1 MKKWF
6 KLGALALIVVLITG
20 CVDFNAEMEIKKDKS
35 MKLTISEYFDTNGNK
50 SDLPYFS
57 DSDIKKY
64 KDAGFTVSTNVVDEK
79 EGHVLTKE
87 FSNID
92 NVSSNEQ
99 INSIEAS
106 KALLDNGKPIFTIKK
121 GIFRNKYYATF
132 QVAEIINRLDMQ
144 EIDTRNG
151 NITFNLKV
159 PYKTISD
166 NATSKTNHGKSLEWN
181 LTNLETDQ
189 IYFEFYLFNMTNV
202 YIVIGFVGVVLFF
215 VISELRDK
223 SIAKSYYRRKK

>member
-6 KLGALALIVVLITG
+6 KIMTLALVIVLVTG

-35 MKLTISEYFDTNGNK
+35 MKLTISEYFDGQK

-57 DSDIKKY
+57 DADIKKY
-64 KDAGFTVSTNVVDEK
+64 KDAGFTVSTNVMDEK
-79 EGHVLTKE
+79 EGHVLVKE
-87 FSNID
+87 VSNID
-92 NVSSNEQ
+92 DVSSTEQ
-99 INSIEAS
+99 INSINAS
-106 KALLDNGKPIFTIKK
+106 KALLDTDKPIFTIKK
-121 GIFRNKYYATF
+121 GVFRNKYYATF

-144 EIDTRNG
+144 EIDTRDG

-166 NATSKTNHGKSLEWN
+166 NATSKSNHGKNLEWN
-181 LTNLETDQ
+181 LTDLETDQ

-202 YIVIGFVGVVLFF
+202 YIVIGFILLVAFF
-215 VISELRDK
+215 IISELRDR
-223 SIAKSYYRRKK
+223 SIARRYYKRK